1 VVGSHRP
8 GERLPELTG
17 QGDGGRGAA
26 ARVRAARR
34 RWTGARLLK
43 LAGQGCTGLGGALEL
58 DGRGRASLG
67 VPTGSRRQEAWRL
80 ELRLGGCGR
89 RVPPRVREELHHWSR
104 VRSSAR
110 GAARE
115 RSARDG
121 GAHPRTPAEDLAR
134 APAELRSP
142 HDEGA
147 QPPPPPRLRSSR
159 NGEGARDVGWRA
171 RGGGLGR
178 HRTPDG
184 SSRNGRRTDGSGAT
198 RWIGKEI
205 KQRTVFLHNQWRG
218 G

>member
-121 GAHPRTPAEDLAR
+121 GAHPRTPTEDLAR

-147 QPPPPPRLRSSR
+147 HPPPPAPAELEEWGR
-159 NGEGARDVGWRA
+159 GARRRMEGSRRRA
-171 RGGGLGR
+171 RSAPDAGR
-178 HRTPDG
+178 EQPQQTANRWE
-184 SSRNGRRTDGSGAT
+184 RRYAMDREGNKTTNRFSP
-198 RWIGKEI
+198 
-205 KQRTVFLHNQWRG
+205 
-218 G
+218 